1 MFKIQNSALFII
13 LVLSFSFLVYP
24 NNKTTDI
31 KSNVIVGANQISKYE
46 NLLKNKRIGIVA
58 NHTSVIFKK
67 NLGHIHLVDSLIK
80 LDFDVRKIFAP
91 EHGFRGTEPN
101 GANID
106 DEIDIKTGLKIIS
119 LHGTNRKYGEINDED
134 LNDIDILIF
143 DIQDVGVRFY
153 THISTLHYVMEASA
167 RNSIPLIVL
176 DRPNPN
182 AHYVDGP
189 VLELE
194 NKSFIGMH
202 EVPIVYGLTIGEYS
216 KMINNEG
223 WLKNKIK
230 SDLILIKLENYERNK
245 EYDLPIIPSPNLPN
259 QKSIN
264 LYPSLCLFEGT
275 NVSVGR
281 GTDLQ
286 FQIYGSP
293 FLDKKK
299 NEYKFTPVKNNG
311 SKYPKHEKTLCFGKI
326 LTNTKRL
333 YKFNLSYILEAYAD
347 TSNKEDF
354 FNNYF
359 IKLAGT
365 ENLQNQIVRD
375 ENEDEIVKSWQEKLN
390 IYKRIRTKYLIYNW
404 NFNEEKSFRI

>member
-1 MFKIQNSALFII
+1 MFKIQNSVLFII
-13 LVLSFSFLVYP
+13 LVINFSLVVYP
-24 NNKTTDI
+24 NNKTTKD

-46 NLLKNKRIGIVA
+46 NLLQNKRIGIVA
-58 NHTSVIFKK
+58 NHTSVIFRKD
-67 NLGHIHLVDSLIK
+67 LGYTHLVDSLIK
-80 LDFDVRKIFAP
+80 LNFDVRKIFAP

-119 LHGTNRKYGEINDED
+119 LHGKNRKYGEIDDRD
-134 LNDIDILIF
+134 LKDIDVLIF

-153 THISTLHYVMEASA
+153 THISTLHYVMDASA
-167 RNSIPLIVL
+167 RNSIPLIIL

-194 NKSFIGMH
+194 NKSFVGMH
-202 EVPIVYGLTIGEYS
+202 EVPIVYGLTIGEYA

-223 WLKNKIK
+223 WLNNKIK
-230 SDLILIKLENYERNK
+230 SDLILIELKNYDRSK
-245 EYDLPIIPSPNLPN
+245 EYNLPIIPSPNLPN

-275 NVSVGR
+275 NISAGR

-293 FLDKKK
+293 FLDKNK
-299 NEYKFTPVKNNG
+299 NEYEFTPIKNYG
-311 SKYPKHEKTLCFGKI
+311 SKYPKYENTLCFGKI
-326 LTNTKRL
+326 LTNTERL
-333 YKFNLSYILEAYAD
+333 LKFNLSFILDAYAD

-359 IKLAGT
+359 IKLAG
-365 ENLQNQIVRD
+365 NDDLQNQIIRG
-375 ENEDEIVKSWQEKLN
+375 ESEDDIVESWQKKLN
-390 IYKRIRTKYLIYNW
+390 IYKKMRMKYLIYNW

>member
-1 MFKIQNSALFII
+1 MFKIQNSSIF
-13 LVLSFSFLVYP
+13 LVLVIFSFSVYP
-24 NNKTTDI
+24 TN

-58 NHTSVIFKK
+58 NHTSVIFKS
-67 NLGHIHLVDSLIK
+67 NSEYTHIVDSLIN
-80 LDFDVRKIFAP
+80 LNFDIRKIFAP

-119 LHGTNRKYGEINDED
+119 LHGKNRKYGEIEDND
-134 LNDIDILIF
+134 LSDIDVLIF

-167 RNSIPLIVL
+167 RKNIPLIIL

-189 VLELE
+189 VLDLK
-194 NKSFIGMH
+194 NQSFVGMH
-202 EVPIVYGLTIGEYS
+202 EVPIVYGLTIGEYA

-223 WLKNKIK
+223 WLKNSMK
-230 SDLILIKLENYERNK
+230 SNLIIIELKNYDRYE
-245 EYDLPIIPSPNLPN
+245 EYELPIIPSPNLPN
-259 QKSIN
+259 KKSVN

-275 NVSVGR
+275 NVSAGR

-293 FLDKKK
+293 FLNKNKNNFRFTPKK
-299 NEYKFTPVKNNG
+299 NSG
-311 SKYPKHEKTLCFGKI
+311 SKYPKHENIFCFGKNLSKIEKLEKFDLSFI
-326 LTNTKRL
+326 LT
-333 YKFNLSYILEAYAD
+333 AYVD
-347 TSNKEDF
+347 TSNKKDF

-359 IKLAGT
+359 NKLAGT
-365 ENLQNQIVRD
+365 ESLKNQIIDGVS
-375 ENEDEIVKSWQEKLN
+375 EDKIVQTWKKKLD
-390 IYKRIRTKYLIYNW
+390 IYKKMRTKYLIY
-404 NFNEEKSFRI
+404 K

>member
-1 MFKIQNSALFII
+1 MFKIQNSVLFIFLLI
-13 LVLSFSFLVYP
+13 SFSFSVYP
-24 NNKTTDI
+24 TD
-31 KSNVIVGANQISKYE
+31 KSNIIVGANQISKYE
-46 NLLKNKRIGIVA
+46 SLLKNKRIAVIA
-58 NHTSVIFKK
+58 NHTSVIFK
-67 NLGHIHLVDSLIK
+67 NNSGHTHLVDSLIQ
-80 LDFDVRKIFAP
+80 LNFDLRKIFAP

-101 GANID
+101 GANIN

-119 LHGTNRKYGEINDED
+119 LHGKNRKYGEIDDYD
-134 LNDIDILIF
+134 LRDIDILIF

-167 RNSIPLIVL
+167 RNNIPLIVM

-194 NKSFIGMH
+194 NKSFVGMH
-202 EVPIVYGLTIGEYS
+202 EVPIVYGLTIGEYA

-223 WLKNKIK
+223 WLKNSMK
-230 SDLILIKLENYERNK
+230 SNLTVIKLKNYKRNE

-259 QKSIN
+259 KKSVN

-275 NVSVGR
+275 NVSAGR

-293 FLDKKK
+293 FLAK
-299 NEYKFTPVKNNG
+299 NKNNFKFTPKKNSG
-311 SKYPKHEKTLCFGKI
+311 SKYPKHENVLCYGK
-326 LTNTKRL
+326 
-333 YKFNLSYILEAYAD
+333 NLSDNIRLEKFDLSFILNAYD
-347 TSNKEDF
+347 ETSNKEEF

-359 IKLAGT
+359 NKLAG
-365 ENLQNQIVRD
+365 NKILKNQIVNRIT
-375 ENEDEIVKSWQEKLN
+375 EEKIIQSWQKKLD
-390 IYKRIRTKYLIYNW
+390 IYKKMRMKYLIYN
-404 NFNEEKSFRI
+404 

>member
-1 MFKIQNSALFII
+1 MFKIQNSIWFLI
-13 LVLSFSFLVYP
+13 LVFNFSFLLYP
-24 NNKTTDI
+24 NNKTTFI

-58 NHTSVIFKK
+58 NHTSVIFKDDG
-67 NLGHIHLVDSLIK
+67 GHTHLVDSLIK
-80 LDFDVRKIFAP
+80 LDFQINKIFAP

-106 DEIDIKTGLKIIS
+106 DEIDKKTGLKIIS
-119 LHGTNRKYGEINDED
+119 LHGKNRKYGEIDDGD
-134 LNDIDILIF
+134 LKDIDILIF

-167 RNSIPLIVL
+167 RNDIPLSIL

-194 NKSFIGMH
+194 NKSFVGMH
-202 EVPIVYGLTIGEYS
+202 EVPIVYGLTIGEYA

-223 WLKNKIK
+223 WLENEIK
-230 SDLILIKLENYERNK
+230 SDLILIKLENYDRNK

-275 NVSVGR
+275 NVSAGR

-293 FLDKKK
+293 FLDKNK
-299 NEYKFTPVKNNG
+299 NEYKFTPVKNKG
-311 SKYPKHEKTLCFGKI
+311 SKYPKHENKLCFGKI
-326 LTNTKRL
+326 LTNNERL
-333 YKFNLSYILEAYAD
+333 HKFNLSFILEAYTD
-347 TSNKEDF
+347 TSNKKDF

-365 ENLQNQIVRD
+365 KDLQGQIIRG
-375 ENEDEIVKSWQEKLN
+375 EDKSKIVESWQKRLN
-390 IYKRIRTKYLIYNW
+390 IYKTMRMKYLIYN
-404 NFNEEKSFRI
+404 

>member
-1 MFKIQNSALFII
+1 MFKIQNSIWFLI
-13 LVLSFSFLVYP
+13 LVFNFSFLIYP
-24 NNKTTDI
+24 NNKTTFI

-58 NHTSVIFKK
+58 NHTSVIFKDGG
-67 NLGHIHLVDSLIK
+67 GHTHLVDSLIK
-80 LDFDVRKIFAP
+80 LEFQINKIFAP

-101 GANID
+101 GANIE

-119 LHGTNRKYGEINDED
+119 LHGKNRRYGEIDDVD
-134 LNDIDILIF
+134 LSDVDILIF

-167 RNSIPLIVL
+167 RNRIPLIVL

-189 VLELE
+189 VLEFQ
-194 NKSFIGMH
+194 NKSFVGMH
-202 EVPIVYGLTIGEYS
+202 EVPIVYGLTIGEYA

-223 WLKNKIK
+223 WLENKIK
-230 SDLILIKLENYERNK
+230 SELIVIKLKNYDRNK
-245 EYDLPIIPSPNLPN
+245 EYNLPIVPSPNLPN

-275 NVSVGR
+275 NVSAGR

-293 FLDKKK
+293 FLDKNK

-311 SKYPKHEKTLCFGKI
+311 SKYPKHENTLCYGKI
-326 LTNTKRL
+326 LTGTDRL
-333 YKFNLSYILEAYAD
+333 NKFDLSFILDAYAD

-354 FNNYF
+354 FNDYF
-359 IKLAGT
+359 NKLAGT
-365 ENLQNQIVRD
+365 ENLKRQIIGEED
-375 ENEDEIVKSWQEKLN
+375 ENKIIESWQKKLN
-390 IYKRIRTKYLIYNW
+390 IYKRMRVKYLIYN
-404 NFNEEKSFRI
+404 

>member
-1 MFKIQNSALFII
+1 MFKIQNPVLFIV
-13 LVLSFSFLVYP
+13 LVLSFSLIFYP
-24 NNKTTDI
+24 NNKTNDD

-46 NLLKNKRIGIVA
+46 KILQNKRIAIVA

-67 NLGHIHLVDSLIK
+67 NLGHTHLVDSLIK
-80 LDFDVRKIFAP
+80 LDLDVIKIFAP

-119 LHGTNRKYGEINDED
+119 LHGKNRKYGVIDDKD
-134 LNDIDILIF
+134 LKNIDILIF

-167 RNSIPLIVL
+167 RNNIPLIIL

-182 AHYVDGP
+182 ANYVDGP

-194 NKSFIGMH
+194 NRSFVGMH
-202 EVPIVYGLTIGEYS
+202 EVPIVYGLTIGEYA

-223 WLKNKIK
+223 WLENKLK
-230 SDLILIKLENYERNK
+230 SNLILIKLENYNRNE

-259 QKSIN
+259 KKSIN

-275 NVSVGR
+275 NVSAGR

-293 FLDKKK
+293 FLDENE
-299 NEYKFTPVKNNG
+299 NEYKFIPVKNSG
-311 SKYPKHEKTLCFGKI
+311 SEYPKHENKLCFGKI
-326 LTNTKRL
+326 LTDTERL
-333 YKFNLSYILEAYAD
+333 NKLNLSFILDAYND

-354 FNNYF
+354 FNSYF

-365 ENLQNQIVRD
+365 EDLQNQIING
-375 ENEDEIVKSWQEKLN
+375 ELEDKIIESWQEKLN
-390 IYKRIRTKYLIYNW
+390 IYKRMRTKYLIYN
-404 NFNEEKSFRI
+404 

>member
-1 MFKIQNSALFII
+1 MFKIQNSIWFLI
-13 LVLSFSFLVYP
+13 LVFNFSFLIYP
-24 NNKTTDI
+24 NNKTTFI

-58 NHTSVIFKK
+58 NHTSVIFKDGG
-67 NLGHIHLVDSLIK
+67 GHTHLVDSLIK
-80 LDFDVRKIFAP
+80 LEFQINKIFAP

-101 GANID
+101 GANIE

-119 LHGTNRKYGEINDED
+119 LHGKNRRYGEIDDVD
-134 LNDIDILIF
+134 LSDVDILIF

-167 RNSIPLIVL
+167 RNRIPLIVL

-189 VLELE
+189 VLEFQ
-194 NKSFIGMH
+194 NKSFVGMH
-202 EVPIVYGLTIGEYS
+202 EVPIVYGLTIGEYA

-223 WLKNKIK
+223 WLENKIK
-230 SDLILIKLENYERNK
+230 SELIVIKLKNYDRNK
-245 EYDLPIIPSPNLPN
+245 EYNLPIVPSPNLPN

-275 NVSVGR
+275 NVSAGR

-293 FLDKKK
+293 FLDKNK

-311 SKYPKHEKTLCFGKI
+311 SKYPKHENTLCYGKI
-326 LTNTKRL
+326 LTGTDRL
-333 YKFNLSYILEAYAD
+333 NKFDLSFILDAYAD

-354 FNNYF
+354 FNDYF
-359 IKLAGT
+359 NKLAGT
-365 ENLQNQIVRD
+365 ENLKRQIIGEED
-375 ENEDEIVKSWQEKLN
+375 ENKIIESWQKKLN
-390 IYKRIRTKYLIYNW
+390 IYKRMRVKYLIYNW
-404 NFNEEKSFRI
+404 NFDEK